1 MCMKKLLFSAL
12 MVCASTFSTFAVEG
26 MIGIKADRSQET
38 FALSDVVSIKVKSG
52 NDASMSVNKND
63 GTSIEGFQT
72 IVFNVDL
79 TKAENKTASPVI
91 QMYPNPVEN
100 FIYVSGLDKDANIK
114 VIGTDGKTVKQVIG
128 QQIEVSDL
136 AKGMYLLSVDGRMV
150 KFIKK

>member
-1 MCMKKLLFSAL
+1 MKKLLFSAL

-72 IVFNVDL
+72 IVFNVDI
-79 TKAENKTASPVI
+79 TKAENKSAAPVI
-91 QMYPNPVEN
+91 QTYPNPVEN
-100 FIYVSGLDKDANIK
+100 FIYVSGLEKDANIK